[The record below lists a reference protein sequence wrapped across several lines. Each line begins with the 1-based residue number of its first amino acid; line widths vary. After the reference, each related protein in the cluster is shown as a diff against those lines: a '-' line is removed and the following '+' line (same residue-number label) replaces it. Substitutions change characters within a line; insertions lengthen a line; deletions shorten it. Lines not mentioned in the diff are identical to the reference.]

1 MKVLLSLFLMC
12 VSATA
17 AFAQAN
23 ASVGGTASDASGAL
37 VPGVTVTARNVNTGL
52 STVVV
57 TNETGNYQ
65 FASLQPGIYRLT
77 ASLPGFGTKTYEK
90 VELSQSQQARL
101 NFVLEVAN
109 VAQAVEVVIEADTVL
124 STTTASVGTVIRVDQ
139 VNLPLQTRNIMDLA
153 ASTPGALSTGANN
166 ANTTFAGTRSSQV
179 NTTRDGLVVSDGR
192 YM

>member
-37 VPGVTVTARNVNTGL
+37 VPGVMVTARNVNTGL

-90 VELSQSQQARL
+90 VELSR
-101 NFVLEVAN
+101 
-109 VAQAVEVVIEADTVL
+109 
-124 STTTASVGTVIRVDQ
+124 ASR
-139 VNLPLQTRNIMDLA
+139 PA
-153 ASTPGALSTGANN
+153 
-166 ANTTFAGTRSSQV
+166 
-179 NTTRDGLVVSDGR
+179 
-192 YM
+192 